1 LRSPTDA
8 HPPGFHYHEGILQ
21 PRAQLRHRF
30 HHSRGLGLARTTVEL
45 HEDNACRLA
54 PARVHQLAEVAV
66 LCPENAPIF
75 RHSARRSPKSA
86 QISCFAVSR
95 SDMKDCDEHMPVMS
109 TCLSLNARSITR
121 SSTAPLATSA
131 IASTSWSAWRSA
143 KITGPAQRSSA
154 RNFTLQRL
162 VTAGPSESSTTSSWA
177 TLAAP

>member
-1 LRSPTDA
+1 MRTR
-8 HPPGFHYHEGILQ
+8 PGSTTTKASCS
-21 PRAQLRHRF
+21 RAPSF
-30 HHSRGLGLARTTVEL
+30 ATASTTAAGLAWR
-45 HEDNACRLA
+45 ARLWNFTRITPAVA